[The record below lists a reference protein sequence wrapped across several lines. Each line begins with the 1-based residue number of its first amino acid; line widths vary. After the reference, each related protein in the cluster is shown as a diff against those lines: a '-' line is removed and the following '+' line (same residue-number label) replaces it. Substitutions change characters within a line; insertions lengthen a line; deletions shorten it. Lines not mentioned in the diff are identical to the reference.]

1 MAFSDFD
8 HGFGGLL
15 IFTSS
20 VAALYAFVR
29 RCFYR
34 CRPFHRGGLKVRL
47 LLLRFRPQLET
58 IVHRASEI
66 MLAAENKSTGAPAAM
81 IVFAYQQML
90 HQIFK
95 TPCPLGG
102 LLRLS
107 ADNIKIIS
115 TLTGGCAAGIFAV
128 PQVDDDRVRG
138 LLDRDHVRTFSVIVI
153 VDDKRSQALFKM
165 LNKIDSESSF
175 RETHRL
181 SSGSPS

>member
-1 MAFSDFD
+1 MRCSGGAFCLGKAGLYDSNFENYKLTTRTLSQSDEFV
-8 HGFGGLL
+8 GG
-15 IFTSS
+15 
-20 VAALYAFVR
+20 AA
-29 RCFYR
+29 
-34 CRPFHRGGLKVRL
+34 
-47 LLLRFRPQLET
+47 
-58 IVHRASEI
+58 
-66 MLAAENKSTGAPAAM
+66 NKSTGAPAAM

-107 ADNIKIIS
+107 ADNIKIIG

-138 LLDRDHVRTFSVIVI
+138 LLDRDHVRTFSVIVN

-165 LNKIDSESSF
+165 LNKSILNRVFAKLTVFPVALLLKINLRPIECPDQGAVE
-175 RETHRL
+175 
-181 SSGSPS
+181 GVW